1 MNNKEIANSMTIK
14 LDNVLPE
21 YPVFKEG
28 IRRAPMRQLTLSD
41 HEIKVAVKNALRYVP
56 EELHETLAPE
66 FMEELLTR
74 GRIYGYRFMPK
85 ERIYGKPIDQYKGN
99 CVQGKAFQVMIDNNL
114 NHDVALY
121 PYELVTYGET
131 GQVCQNWMQ
140 YQLIK
145 KYLEQLTDEQTL
157 VVMSGHPLGL
167 FHSHKQAPRVIIT
180 NGLMVGEGDN
190 PEAWAKATAM
200 GASSY
205 GQMTAGGW
213 MYIGPQGIVHGTFNT
228 ILNAGRK
235 FLGVP
240 ADGDLAGHLF
250 VTSGLGG
257 MSGAQ
262 PKAVEIAGGVGI
274 IAEVDY
280 SRIETRHSQ
289 GWVSIITDS
298 AEEAFNLAH
307 KYMAEK
313 QAMSIAYHGNIVDL
327 LEYAVDNNIKIDLLS
342 DQTSCHVPYDGGY
355 CPQGLTFEQRTEMLD
370 KDKAGFKVL
379 VDKTLTKHFHLV
391 KTLVERGAYFFDYG
405 NAFMKACFDA
415 GNKDIAK
422 NGVDTSEGF
431 IFPSYV
437 EDILGPE
444 LFDYGYG
451 PFRWCCLSGNHE
463 DLVKTDHAAMEIIDP
478 DRRFQDRDNWVWIR
492 DAEKNKLV
500 VGTECRILYQDAL
513 GRRDIALKFNE
524 MVRNGEIGPV
534 MLGRDHHDTG
544 GTDSP
549 YRETSNIYDGSSFTA
564 DMATHCFAGNCARG
578 MSLVALHN
586 GGGTGIGKA
595 INGGFG
601 LVLDG
606 SELTDRI
613 IMESI
618 PWDTMVG
625 VSRRSWARNEHSI
638 ETVAEY
644 NKKFAGSDAITMP
657 YIADDDLIEK
667 TFAAAKKR

>member
-1 MNNKEIANSMTIK
+1 MTNREIGSAMTIK
-14 LDNVLPE
+14 LDPILPE

-28 IRRAPMRQLTLSD
+28 IRRAPMRELTLSD
-41 HEIKVAVKNALRYVP
+41 HEKKLAVKNALRYVP

-85 ERIYGKPIDQYKGN
+85 ERIYGKPIDEYKGN

-140 YQLIK
+140 YQLLK
-145 KYLEQLTDEQTL
+145 KYLEVLTDDQTL

-167 FHSHKQAPRVIIT
+167 FHSHRQAPRVIIT

-190 PEAWAKATAM
+190 PQAWAKATAM
-200 GASSY
+200 GCSSY

-262 PKAVEIAGGVGI
+262 PKAIEIAGGVGI
-274 IAEVDY
+274 VAEVDS
-280 SRIETRHSQ
+280 SRINTRHSQ
-289 GWVSIITDS
+289 GWVSKV
-298 AEEAFNLAH
+298 AESPKEAFKLAH
-307 KYMAEK
+307 EYMETK
-313 QAMSIAYHGNIVDL
+313 KAMSIAFHGNIVDL
-327 LEYAVDNNIKIDLLS
+327 LEYAVDNNIRIDLLS

-355 CPQGLTFEQRTEMLD
+355 CPQGLTFAQRTEMLD
-370 KDKAGFKVL
+370 HDKEKFCEL
-379 VDKTLTKHFHLV
+379 VNKSLTKHFHLIR
-391 KTLVERGAYFFDYG
+391 TLVERGSYFFDYG
-405 NAFMKACFDA
+405 NAFMKAVFDA
-415 GNKDIAK
+415 GNKDISK

-451 PFRWCCLSGNHE
+451 PFRWCCLSGKHE
-463 DLVKTDHAAMEIIDP
+463 DLIKTDHAAMEIIDP
-478 DRRFQDRDNWVWIR
+478 NRRFQDRDNWVWIR
-492 DAEKNKLV
+492 DAEKNQLV
-500 VGTECRILYQDAL
+500 VGTQCRILYQDAL
-513 GRRDIALKFNE
+513 GRHDIALKFNE

-549 YRETSNIYDGSSFTA
+549 YRETSNIYDGSNFTA
-564 DMATHCFAGNCARG
+564 DMATHCFAGNAARG
-578 MSLVALHN
+578 MSLIALHN

-606 SELTDRI
+606 SELTDQI
-613 IMESI
+613 IHESI
-618 PWDTMVG
+618 LWDTMVG
-625 VSRRSWARNEHSI
+625 VSRRSWARNPHSI

-644 NKKFAGSDAITMP
+644 NRKFAGSDAITMP
-657 YIADDDLIEK
+657 YIADDALIEK
-667 TFAAAKKR
+667 VFADAARK

>member
-1 MNNKEIANSMTIK
+1 
-14 LDNVLPE
+14 
-21 YPVFKEG
+21 
-28 IRRAPMRQLTLSD
+28 
-41 HEIKVAVKNALRYVP
+41 
-56 EELHETLAPE
+56 
-66 FMEELLTR
+66 
-74 GRIYGYRFMPK
+74 
-85 ERIYGKPIDQYKGN
+85 
-99 CVQGKAFQVMIDNNL
+99 
-114 NHDVALY
+114 
-121 PYELVTYGET
+121 
-131 GQVCQNWMQ
+131 
-140 YQLIK
+140 
-145 KYLEQLTDEQTL
+145 
-157 VVMSGHPLGL
+157 
-167 FHSHKQAPRVIIT
+167 
-180 NGLMVGEGDN
+180 
-190 PEAWAKATAM
+190 
-200 GASSY
+200 
-205 GQMTAGGW
+205 

-240 ADGDLAGHLF
+240 HDGDLAGHLF

-262 PKAVEIAGGVGI
+262 PKAIEIARGVGI

-289 GWVSIITDS
+289 GWVSLITDS
-298 AEEAFNLAH
+298 AEEAYRLAAD
-307 KYMAEK
+307 YMARKETI
-313 QAMSIAYHGNIVDL
+313 SIAYHGNIVDL
-327 LEYAVDNNIKIDLLS
+327 LQYAVDHNIKIELLS

-355 CPQGLTFEQRTEMLD
+355 CPQGLSFEERTEMLAHD
-370 KDKAGFKVL
+370 KEHFAEL
-379 VDKTLTKHFHLV
+379 VNASLVKHFHLI
-391 KTLVERGAYFFDYG
+391 KILVERGAYFFDYG
-405 NAFMKACFDA
+405 NSFMKAIFDA
-415 GNKDIAK
+415 GAKDIAK
-422 NGVDTSEGF
+422 NGTDTSEGF

-437 EDILGPE
+437 EDIMGPE

-451 PFRWCCLSGNHE
+451 PFRWCCLSGRHE
-463 DLVKTDHAAMEIIDP
+463 DLVKTDHAAMEIINP
-478 DRRFQDRDNWVWIR
+478 NRRPQDKDNWIWIR
-492 DAEKNKLV
+492 DAEKNRLV
-500 VGTECRILYQDAL
+500 VGTQCRILYQDAF

-549 YRETSNIYDGSSFTA
+549 YRETSNIYDGSNLTA
-564 DMATHCFAGNCARG
+564 DMAVQCYAGNAARG

-606 SELTDRI
+606 TPETDAI
-613 IMESI
+613 IREAI

-644 NKKFAGSDAITMP
+644 NTLRKGSDVITMP
-657 YIADDDLIEK
+657 YIADDGLIER
-667 TFAAAKKR
+667 AYENAVKK